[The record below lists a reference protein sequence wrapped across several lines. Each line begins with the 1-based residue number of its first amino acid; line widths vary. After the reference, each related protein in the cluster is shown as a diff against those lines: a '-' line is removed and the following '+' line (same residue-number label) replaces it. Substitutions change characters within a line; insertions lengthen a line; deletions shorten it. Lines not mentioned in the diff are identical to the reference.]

1 MLKPSLIAKNNP
13 IANENQIYIGNNY
26 RVTVLTDK
34 LIRFEFSQ
42 SKQFV
47 DLASFAVWFRNFDAQ
62 QFSVSEN
69 SGKIVIETQSTVF
82 TVNKSN
88 GKPLTVKFKDT
99 GTVEKCFKKD
109 NLGGTK
115 RTLDMSSGAV
125 KLQDG
130 LITKSGVYVLDDSK
144 SLLLDSDGMFKPRDN
159 KNDTDCYIFAYGKDY
174 RATVN
179 AFYQISSPVPIVP
192 RYALGVWWSRYHK
205 YTQQEYLDLMDRF
218 KAEHIPVTVATIDM
232 DWHWVDIKKDLG
244 VDYGGW
250 TGYSW
255 NTNFFPD
262 YKAMLKKLKED
273 NLHITLNLH
282 PADGVRHYED
292 MYEQMAKAVDMD
304 PAKKE
309 PVPFKCGSAKH
320 WNAYFDVL
328 HKPYEADGVDFWW
341 IDWQQGLKSDMNGL
355 DPLVALNHYHYHDNA
370 ENGQLP
376 MILSRYAGLGSHR
389 YPLGFSGDTWV
400 NWKVLDFQPYF
411 TNTAANA
418 AYTWWSHDIGGHMFG
433 VRDDDLYLRWVQYG
447 VFSPILR
454 LHSTQNPMGGKEP
467 WKYRDDVF
475 QSARKFLRLRHSL
488 IPYIYTMD
496 YLTHKNGLALCEP
509 MYYTYT
515 NHSKAYEMKNQY
527 MFGTNLMVCP
537 ITQKQDKIT
546 NYGSVNAWIPEGR
559 WTDIFT
565 NQSYVG
571 DKTVVLNR
579 DISNYPV
586 LAKEGTILPLASAD
600 TNDVSNPEKLDFWV
614 YSGNGSFTLYEDN
627 GQVDFD
633 NHNCQTKF
641 DVTYTQNGTLTVK
654 INKPFG
660 DLDVVPKNRQFTFIF
675 KDIEPCNVTSKT
687 HDISVDYDGF
697 LTVKINDYNGENDVV
712 ITLENAVRK
721 SADKM
726 AKINELLSRCQG
738 MINIKTARYASLNK
752 AKTPEEI
759 SKNLAKSCI
768 PKSVKNAICEILEME

>member
-1 MLKPSLIAKNNP
+1 MLKQSLIANTNSVADKK
-13 IANENQIYIGNNY
+13 QIYVGDNY
-26 RVTVLTDK
+26 RITVLTDK
-34 LIRFEFSQ
+34 LIRFESSQ
-42 SKQFV
+42 NGEFV
-47 DLASFAVWFRNFDAQ
+47 DLASFAVWFRNFEAP
-62 QFSVSEN
+62 QFSVSEQ
-69 SGKIVIETQSTVF
+69 SGIIVVETESIVF
-82 TVNKSN
+82 SIKKSN
-88 GKPLTVKFKDT
+88 AKPLTVKFKDT
-99 GTVEKCFKKD
+99 GVVKKCYNND
-109 NLGGTK
+109 NMGGTK
-115 RTLDMSSGAV
+115 RTLDQTAGPV

-130 LITKSGVYVLDDSK
+130 LITKSGVYVFDDSK
-144 SLLLDSDGMFKPRDN
+144 SLLIDTDGMFKPREN
-159 KNDTDCYIFAYGKDY
+159 KSTDLYIFAYGKDY
-174 RATVN
+174 RATIQ
-179 AFYQISSPVPIVP
+179 AFFKISSPVPIVP

-218 KAEHIPVTVATIDM
+218 KAEHIPITVATIDM
-232 DWHWVDIKKDLG
+232 DWHWVNIKKDLG
-244 VDYGGW
+244 CDYNGW

-262 YKAMLKKLKED
+262 YKAMLRKLKQD

-292 MYEQMAKAVDMD
+292 MYEQMARAVDMD

-309 PVPFKCGSAKH
+309 PVPFKCSSAKH

-355 DPLVALNHYHYHDNA
+355 DPLVALNHYHYLDNA

-400 NWKVLDFQPYF
+400 NWRVLNFQPYF
-411 TNTAANA
+411 THTATNA
-418 AYTWWSHDIGGHMFG
+418 AYTWWSHDIGGHMCG
-433 VRDDDLYLRWVQYG
+433 VRDDDLYLRWVQFG

-475 QSARKFLRLRHSL
+475 QNARKFLRLRHSL

-496 YLTHKNGLALCEP
+496 YLTHKNGVALCEP

-515 NHSKAYEMKNQY
+515 DHPKAYEMKNQY

-537 ITQKQDKIT
+537 ITKKQDKIT
-546 NYGSVNAWIPEGR
+546 NYGSVEAWIPDGR

-579 DISNYPV
+579 DLSNYPV
-586 LAKEGTILPLASAD
+586 LAKEGTILPLSNAD

-614 YSGNGSFTLYEDN
+614 YSGNGNFTLYEDN
-627 GQVDFD
+627 GQIDFSE
-633 NHNCQTKF
+633 HNCQTKF
-641 DVTYTQNGTLTVK
+641 EITYASDGKLSLK
-654 INKPFG
+654 INKPTG
-660 DLDVVPKNRQFTFIF
+660 DLSVVPESRKFTFIF
-675 KDIEPCNVTSKT
+675 KDIDPSKVICTT
-687 HDISVDYDGF
+687 HNCVVDYDGF
-697 LTVKINDYNGENDVV
+697 LTVTLDDFDGKNDVV

-721 SADKM
+721 TADKM
-726 AKINELLSRCQG
+726 SKINELLSRYQG
-738 MINIKTARYASLNK
+738 NINKKTVDALALNK
-752 AKTPEEI
+752 AKTPAQI
-759 SKNLAKSCI
+759 KQALGKSRV
-768 PKSVKNAICEILEME
+768 PKSVKNAVREILEME